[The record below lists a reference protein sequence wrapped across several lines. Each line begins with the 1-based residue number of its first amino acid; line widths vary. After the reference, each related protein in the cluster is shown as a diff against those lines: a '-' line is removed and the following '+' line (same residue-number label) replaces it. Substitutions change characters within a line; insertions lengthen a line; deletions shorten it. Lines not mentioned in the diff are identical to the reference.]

1 MTFAIP
7 PGTLRYARKISLNL
21 SKEPNELREDKT
33 KNTLASE
40 ESVSEGTP
48 ATQSII
54 GEVFANG
61 DGILDNIVE
70 GNAKEKTLEMI
81 IQNESDGNQTTRER
95 TVEEDI
101 ETASSGAAEDIVR
114 YTIFNVQMLEDKIL
128 KLDGRI
134 KNPPQTS
141 AWRSFRC
148 QRNNQD
154 MGSLYEI
161 REQYWVW
168 NHPR

>member
-21 SKEPNELREDKT
+21 PKKPNELGEDET
-33 KNTLASE
+33 KNILASE
-40 ESVSEGTP
+40 ESVSEGAP

-61 DGILDNIVE
+61 DGILDNVAE
-70 GNAKEKTLEMI
+70 GNAENKTLEMI
-81 IQNESDGNQTTRER
+81 IQSEGDSNQTTNI
-95 TVEEDI
+95 EEDI
-101 ETASSGAAEDIVR
+101 VTASSRVAEDIVEHR
-114 YTIFNVQMLEDKIL
+114 IYNVQMLEDKIL

-134 KNPPQTS
+134 KNPPHTS